1 MTTDLIVARRYT
13 RDSAYSAFD
22 NLDVSEATRADYI
35 ARLAPFIAF
44 VENNQF
50 NLNTFL
56 EFKREL
62 RGRDDLSASSKN
74 KYLVVARIFLKELH
88 RQGIMP
94 TDITHNIRNFRLDKR
109 HKVNGLDDREVAS
122 LEWWCQAHSI
132 EKPREVAIMCL
143 LFYQGLRLGEV
154 CKLNWEDVLWRSNQ
168 ILIKGK
174 GRDDKETVY
183 LHPVTAKALKQYY
196 NVRQYFEIEGNKLRG
211 AMFRSRSVPSKQ
223 GRITTRGLRYIVKAV
238 FEEQEIEKTCH
249 GLRHT
254 FVTRLVKYFNGDI
267 TKVAQ
272 FSRHRSLEMISIY
285 NDAVL
290 KESDYKGYIKAFGDI
305 NLFIPEIM

>member
-1 MTTDLIVARRYT
+1 MTTELVLARRYT
-13 RDSAYSAFD
+13 RDNAYEVFD
-22 NLDVSEATRADYI
+22 TLDISEATRADYR
-35 ARLAPFIAF
+35 ARLAPFISF

-62 RGRDDLSASSKN
+62 RGRDDLSASTKN

-109 HKVNGLDDREVAS
+109 HKVNGLDNREIES
-122 LEWWCQAHSI
+122 LEWWCQAHSV
-132 EKPREVAIMCL
+132 EKPREVAMICL

-154 CKLNWEDVLWRSNQ
+154 CKLNWEDILWRSNQ
-168 ILIKGK
+168 LLIKGK
-174 GRDDKETVY
+174 GRDDKETIY
-183 LHPVTAKALKQYY
+183 LHPVTVQALKRYY
-196 NVRQYFEIEGNKLRG
+196 DIKVYEREGYKPRG
-211 AMFRSRSVPSKQ
+211 AMFTSLSIPSKQ
-223 GRITTRGLRYIVKAV
+223 GRLTIRGLRHIVINA
-238 FEEQEIEKTCH
+238 FEEQGIHKQVH
-249 GLRHT
+249 GLRHS

-272 FSRHRSLEMISIY
+272 FSRHRSLEMVQVY

-290 KESDYKGYIKAFGDI
+290 LESDYKGYVRAFGDVH
-305 NLFIPEIM
+305 LFIP

>member
-1 MTTDLIVARRYT
+1 MTDLVIARRYT
-13 RDSAYSAFD
+13 RDNAYEVFD
-22 NLDVSEATRADYI
+22 TLDVSEATMADYR
-35 ARLAPFIAF
+35 ARLLPFISF
-44 VENNQF
+44 IESHQF

-88 RQGIMP
+88 RRGILP
-94 TDITHNIRNFRLDKR
+94 TDITHNISNFKLDKR
-109 HKVNGLDDREVAS
+109 HKVNGLTDLETES
-122 LEWWCQAHSI
+122 LEWWCQAHSV

-143 LFYQGLRLGEV
+143 LFYQGLREGEV
-154 CKLNWEDVLWRSNQ
+154 CSLNWEDVLWKSSQ

-174 GRDDKETVY
+174 GRDDKETVF
-183 LHPVTAKALKQYY
+183 LHPVTAQALKRYY
-196 NVRQYFEIEGNKLRG
+196 DIRLVEREGYKPRG
-211 AMFRSRSVPSKQ
+211 IMFRSRSVPSKQ
-223 GRITTRGLRYIVKAV
+223 GRITTRGLRHIVKAI
-238 FEEQEIEKTCH
+238 FEEQNIEKTVH

-254 FVTRLVKYFNGDI
+254 FVTKLVKYFNGDI

-272 FSRHRSLEMISIY
+272 FSRHRSLEMVQVY

-290 KESDYKGYIKAFGDI
+290 LESDYKGYIKAFGDV
-305 NLFIPEIM
+305 NLFLF